1 MHQARPE
8 SRATAY
14 IDGSFVTTKVIP
26 GDFDG
31 FWDIGGVDRT
41 RLDPVLM
48 TFAEG
53 RRAQKEKYGG
63 EMFPAQA
70 GADQFGTAFLDFFQA
85 EKAGHK
91 KGIVM
96 PDLNQLP

>member
-1 MHQARPE
+1 M
-8 SRATAY
+8 
-14 IDGSFVTTKVIP
+14 
-26 GDFDG
+26 
-31 FWDIGGVDRT
+31 
-41 RLDPVLM
+41 LM

-63 EMFPAQA
+63 EMFPAEA